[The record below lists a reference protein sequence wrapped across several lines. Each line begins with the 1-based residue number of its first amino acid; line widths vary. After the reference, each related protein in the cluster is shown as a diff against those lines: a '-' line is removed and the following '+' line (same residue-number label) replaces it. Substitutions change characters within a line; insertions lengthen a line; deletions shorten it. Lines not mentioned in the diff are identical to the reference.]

1 MSGEP
6 TAPAAAPSSPIPG
19 LPLEGPFLAAPEG
32 ARTVFVVTVA
42 AACAPL
48 AAGALLFGWRAV
60 LVSILSIA
68 SCAAV
73 ERLYYRVTRVPALL
87 GRSHAYLTGVLLALT
102 LPAFV
107 PWYVPVVAAV
117 FAIVVGKAVF
127 GGLGHFLWQP
137 ALVGRLAVAVM
148 FPAALTAPTGASRDA
163 WPLLAQEHLLFGDI
177 ATVERV
183 DRYGSWKRLAP
194 EGADGFLL
202 PRPMVQLRGLTL
214 SPEPPYSGIAYA
226 RTELQ
231 RAEPAVLEELPPI
244 NDLLYGARPGGIG
257 ETCAIVIL
265 VAGLYLVYRNYV
277 KWQLPVA
284 MTLSACAVAAVAPI
298 HLAGPSNT
306 TDTVWFPLLAEG
318 ADVGFVYIS
327 YQVLSGPLL
336 LAAFFLATEMTSR
349 PVTAGGQVLFG
360 IGCGS
365 AAMVLQLYFNTPI
378 PAYLAVLGMNTL
390 TPAIDAVWRPRVLG
404 TSRWFGRPVKPR
416 RLSPP
421 PDDA

>member
-1 MSGEP
+1 MSDEA
-6 TAPAAAPSSPIPG
+6 TAPAPRTPVAA
-19 LPLEGPFLAAPEG
+19 LPLEGPFITAPEG
-32 ARTVFVVTVA
+32 ARTVFVVTLA

-60 LVSILSIA
+60 VVSFLSIA

-148 FPAALTAPTGASRDA
+148 FPATLAAPPGAARDT
-163 WPLLAQEHLLFGDI
+163 WPLLSQEHLLFGDI
-177 ATVERV
+177 ATARRV
-183 DRYGSWKRLAP
+183 DHYGSWTHRAP
-194 EGADGFLL
+194 EGADAFLL
-202 PRPMVQLRGLTL
+202 PRPMIQLRGLTL
-214 SPEPPYSGIAYA
+214 SPDPPYSGIAYV
-226 RTELQ
+226 REDMPL
-231 RAEPAVLEELPPI
+231 AEPAVLEELPPV

-277 KWQLPVA
+277 KWQLPLTMV
-284 MTLSACAVAAVAPI
+284 LSACAVAAVAPI
-298 HLAGPSNT
+298 RLAAPGNT
-306 TDTVWFPLLAEG
+306 TETVWLPLLAEG
-318 ADVGFVYIS
+318 GDVGFVYVS

-360 IGCGS
+360 IGCG
-365 AAMVLQLYFNTPI
+365 AGAMLLQLYFNTPI

-390 TPAIDAVWRPRVLG
+390 TPGIDAVWRPRVLG
-404 TSRWFGRPVKPR
+404 TSRWFRRPR
-416 RLSPP
+416 RARHVSSP